1 MTQPRAVLS
10 LSVTAEADADPVEL
24 VAELVGTVL
33 TRSEI
38 SRDSVALVVLAC
50 ANPGEWQGAPQ
61 SPMLDGDFASD
72 VVRRVLL
79 RNDLFDAVPLG
90 LSLSEP
96 VERLALDC
104 AVSLMIAE
112 QLEAAVAGSLS
123 ISGHGDTAELVAT
136 ASALRLDA

>member
-1 MTQPRAVLS
+1 VTQPRAVLS